1 MVVTEF
7 AEPFE
12 LSPLFM
18 RRSAEAAAAVRPMLT
33 VMLVDRLPIAN
44 IEAAELPAA
53 VPVPAAVPAAVPAV
67 VPAVLLSV
75 IAAVVLTPINALGSR
90 EGLTV
95 EAKQNEVLSNKNKQV
110 EILYFFILSP

>member
-53 VPVPAAVPAAVPAV
+53 VPVPAAVPAV

-90 EGLTV
+90 EGFTV